1 MDDIVVSEDL
11 EAFSAAPGTPVP
23 LLPLQ
28 DSNNDDLNR
37 LTVDQDSAFLSK
49 SCYQRQSD
57 DNKLS
62 FHWCLNYTHDVF
74 RDYGDKRQL
83 NKRCRFV
90 KDLVVK
96 SEMFDNDDPDVVF
109 TLRDSEQDSI
119 SESSLASTKGLL
131 AFLFVY
137 TQQSCRNETM
147 VDKMTQWLLKI
158 CDRAV
163 SSELGPHL
171 HAQGNEALFVL
182 AMNGVMPD
190 LPVDAFGCVGVNLL
204 ESVKRY
210 EGRCREA
217 FAKMWQELHEA
228 DILTAPLDSRPEPL
242 LRDVL
247 MFGLKALKF
256 RRQNKKDSW
265 AKRGPILTL
274 LQSLCRAVV
283 TLLSQRLEVF
293 VACVYCP
300 AHNTERVA
308 PARSWKYDDK
318 EVSGKTQRVTMTVE
332 AIWET
337 LQSGINYQV
346 SAHDS
351 VRMQQNS
358 AITDSGG
365 ATDKMVNYWHR
376 KATALYESQ
385 LNLSL
390 VGAYQFNVVSDA
402 STHAGGKNVLL
413 SIIWSRENQTAA
425 FASLQVILP
434 GKHLAREEMNLTSLV
449 EALAQDCHC
458 SVQGYYM

>member
-1 MDDIVVSEDL
+1 MDIVVEDL

-23 LLPLQ
+23 VLPLQ
-28 DSNNDDLNR
+28 DSNNDDLKR

-57 DNKLS
+57 NS

-74 RDYGDKRQL
+74 RGYGDKRQL
-83 NKRCRFV
+83 NKWCRFV
-90 KDLVVK
+90 KDIVVK

-109 TLRDSEQDSI
+109 TLRDSDQDSI

-147 VDKMTQWLLKI
+147 VDKMTQWILKI

-190 LPVDAFGCVGVNLL
+190 LPVDASGCVSVNLL
-204 ESVKRY
+204 ESVKTY

-217 FAKMWQELHEA
+217 FAKMWQELHAA

-242 LRDVL
+242 LRDIL

-256 RRQNKKDSW
+256 RRQNKRDSW
-265 AKRGPILTL
+265 TKRGPILTL

-300 AHNTERVA
+300 ARNTERVA

-318 EVSGKTQRVTMTVE
+318 EVSGKRRRVTMTVE

-365 ATDKMVNYWHR
+365 ATDSQVNYWHR
-376 KATALYESQ
+376 KAIALYESQ

-425 FASLQVILP
+425 FASLQVI
-434 GKHLAREEMNLTSLV
+434 
-449 EALAQDCHC
+449 
-458 SVQGYYM
+458 Y